1 MYNIPYLILGLI
13 FTFAIPLGLL
23 WLVTTYSDK
32 QNKDEE
38 G

>member
-13 FTFAIPLGLL
+13 VTFVIPLGLL
-23 WLVTTYSDK
+23 WIATTYSDK
-32 QNKDEE
+32 QNKDDE